1 MPLKVPALP
10 QTTTR
15 KLLQTL
21 LRSSQIIVPLLTVI
35 LLWRHVAPILLLLL
49 LALLLTSILAPLTS
63 WLEFQLADSRLLAVL
78 VIYGAII
85 LVIVALVSFLAP
97 ILVNEAKSMASALGG
112 QSSETLTQALKT
124 ALIEILP
131 KDMAPMVEANIGS
144 WVASSGAFLTSLLD
158 DLAGII
164 GALVGLVMNVLLVL
178 VFTFILLL
186 DSRKFKVR
194 FIRTVPNAYFE
205 MTLNLLDKI
214 QGQVSGYLRGQ
225 GIAAATVGVLSTIGL
240 YFLSWLLDVSIPYAF
255 IIGMLAGFANLIPFV
270 GPFVGMVP
278 AILAYLMT
286 PQAAGIQAMV
296 PFAIVL
302 MFLVVQMIDNFFVS
316 PKIMSASVGMHP
328 LVVMVVIMVG
338 NSLMGP
344 VGMLFAVP
352 TFGVIRVTLAEL
364 VWGLRAYRIL

>member
-1 MPLKVPALP
+1 MPLNVPAQP

-21 LRSSQIIVPLLTVI
+21 LRGSQIIVPLLTVM
-35 LLWRHVAPILLLLL
+35 LLWRHVAPILLLLV

-85 LVIVALVSFLAP
+85 LVIVTLVSFLAP
-97 ILVNEAKSMASALGG
+97 VLVNEAKSMAAALGG
-112 QSSETLTQALKT
+112 QSNETLTQALKT
-124 ALIEILP
+124 SLLKILP
-131 KDMAPMVEANIGS
+131 EDLAPMVEANMAA
-144 WVASSGAFLTSLLD
+144 WVASGGAFLKSLLD

-164 GALVGLVMNVLLVL
+164 GALVGLIMNLILVL
-178 VFTFILLL
+178 VFTFIVLLE
-186 DSRKFKVR
+186 SRNFKVQ
-194 FIRTVPNAYFE
+194 FIRAVPNAYFE
-205 MTLNLLDKI
+205 LSLNLLDKI
-214 QGQVSGYLRGQ
+214 QDQVSGYLRGQ

-286 PQAAGIQAMV
+286 PQAGGLQAMV
-296 PFAIVL
+296 PVAIVL

-328 LVVMVVIMVG
+328 LVVIVVIMIG

-344 VGMLFAVP
+344 LGMLFAVP
-352 TFGVIRVTLAEL
+352 TFGIIKVTLAEL